1 MKPASRALATVSRSF
16 LSRALAAAVASL
28 VLASCGDSPLAPRG
42 DGERIPFG
50 VSIEAGVTD
59 SLVRSYA
66 FAADSGT
73 RYSLT
78 IEALKGA
85 VQVLVLD
92 SLQHQSVAEVVV
104 YPSTVP
110 QGPSALLLD
119 VRATT
124 VLVVELGAARP
135 DSAARFRFQVA
146 RIDSRPESVPSVFA
160 IGDTVTGESLTPL
173 GDLDVFATQGAPGQT
188 FVGVF
193 EALGAAGSGALSV
206 SLTPLP
212 TGGGRGGWMVGPGHP
227 ATETSGLIAIPSS
240 GRVQLAFAAA
250 AGVTPVYQGP
260 YRFWTYPIDRAPEHR
275 AAAVELGT
283 AIVGERVDRSGDV
296 DEFLFDLGAGAELN
310 AFLQAPRAFHL
321 DILPLG
327 GAPLATVVDAAPTD
341 TSLFGASTGRFQV
354 QVGGTYV
361 ARVSGENL
369 IADTGAYRIFLY
381 PIDRRPEH
389 VSQAVVAGDTVSGES
404 IDLPGDVDEFT
415 FSAAAGTEFNAFLQA
430 REASSGTHL
439 TLTALD
445 SDGTVL
451 GAAASVGADTSL
463 LRQPAG
469 RFAVRTTGT
478 HRLRVAAGTV
488 GTEPASAGPYRA
500 LLSRIDRRP
509 ETHADTLVLGDSVL
523 DESLDLPGD
532 VDEFQVVVTVSSGAS
547 LVLLAPGGTSGTS
560 SVSAALVRAID
571 GMQVTRVDCYGAGVN
586 WSGPITVAPG
596 RYILRLWDDEPQSRA
611 RGRYGVRVYKFRLGP
626 EVAPDT
632 IAIGDTIAT
641 EALDLPGDGDG
652 FVFYGTRRQQIN
664 IALAGRSPAVPGS
677 GFAAFLAGVGA
688 GYGPWAVVWAPA
700 TSTVLSEHQ
709 TLRLELPYTG
719 WYHLG
724 LGGATSPPSM
734 TDLGPYTFA
743 VTAVPTAPEH
753 ASAELVPGDSVTT
766 EALDFPGDADAFT
779 VTATPGSE
787 INVLLWSSMP
797 VGSPTLPV
805 VTIVDPATGESL
817 ESDVAQG
824 LRVAGPARVPA
835 RGKLTVLVQEPPAT
849 PFRQCDDAQ
858 CDGVYRLTGGYGIY
872 LTSVSRDPE
881 SVPATLAVGDTVRG
895 EALWP
900 IGDIDEYHV
909 TGRPG
914 DTLIVWF
921 HLTAPAQPSGG
932 MISQG
937 MLSLEVVDPLSPGF
951 QPVTGAVYGASPDF
965 APALRVIMPASGEAI
980 VRIRGSG
987 GYGEDVGTAPY
998 ELFVKRGP

>member
-1 MKPASRALATVSRSF
+1 MKPASRALASVSRLF
-16 LSRALAAAVASL
+16 LPRTLAAAVASL
-28 VLASCGDSPLAPRG
+28 VLASCGDSPMAPSG
-42 DGERIPFG
+42 EGERIPFG
-50 VSIEAGVTD
+50 LSIEADVTD
-59 SLVRSYA
+59 SLVKSYS
-66 FAADSGT
+66 FVADSGT

-78 IEALKGA
+78 IEALQGG

-92 SLQHQSVAEVVV
+92 SLQHQTVAGVVV

-110 QGPSALLLD
+110 QGPSALILD
-119 VRATT
+119 ARSTA
-124 VLVVELGAARP
+124 VLVVEVGAARP
-135 DSAARFRFQVA
+135 STAARFRFQVA
-146 RIDSRPESVPSVFA
+146 RIDPRPESVPSVFA

-173 GDLDVFATQGAPGQT
+173 GDLDIFETHGAPEQV

-193 EALGAAGSGALSV
+193 EALGAVGSGALSV

-212 TGGGRGGWMVGPGHP
+212 SGGGRGGWVVGPGHP

-240 GRVQLAFAAA
+240 GRVQFSFAAA
-250 AGVTPVYQGP
+250 GGITPVYQGP
-260 YRFWTYPIDRAPEHR
+260 YRFWTYVIDRAPEHR
-275 AAAVELGT
+275 DAAVPLGT
-283 AIVGERVDRSGDV
+283 AILGERIDRSGDV

-327 GAPLATVVDAAPTD
+327 GAPLATVVDAAPAD

-361 ARVSGENL
+361 ARVSSENL

-389 VSQAVVAGDTVSGES
+389 VAQGVIAGDTVSGES

-430 REASSGTHL
+430 RDGSSGTHL
-439 TLTALD
+439 ALTALD

-451 GAAASVGADTSL
+451 GTAASVGADTSL

-488 GTEPASAGPYRA
+488 GTEPASAGPYRL

-523 DESLDLPGD
+523 DESLDPPGD
-532 VDEFQVVVTVSSGAS
+532 VDEFQVMVTVSSGAS

-560 SVSAALVRAID
+560 SVSAALVRASD
-571 GMQVTRVDCYGAGVN
+571 GSQVTRVNCYGAGVN

-596 RYILRLWDDEPQSRA
+596 HYLLRLWDDEPQSRA
-611 RGRYGVRVYKFRLGP
+611 RGRYSVRLYRFRLGP
-626 EVAPDT
+626 EVAHDT

-652 FVFYGTRRQQIN
+652 FVFFGTRRQQIN
-664 IALAGRSPAVPGS
+664 IALAGRSPAGPGT

-700 TSTVLSEHQ
+700 SSTVLTEHQ

-724 LGGATSPPSM
+724 LGGATSPASM
-734 TDLGPYTFA
+734 ADLGPYTFA

-753 ASAELVPGDSVTT
+753 ASADLVPGDSVTS
-766 EALDFPGDADAFT
+766 ESLDAPGDYDAFHL
-779 VTATPGSE
+779 TATPGQDVS
-787 INVLLWSSMP
+787 VVFASAVPPSSSRFP
-797 VGSPTLPV
+797 YVA
-805 VTIVDPATGESL
+805 IVDPATGESL
-817 ESDVAQG
+817 DEQIGQG
-824 LRVAGPARVPA
+824 VRLAGPVRVPA
-835 RGKLTVLVQEPPAT
+835 SGQLSVMIYELPST
-849 PFRQCDDAQ
+849 PFRQCTDST
-858 CDGVYRLTGGYGIY
+858 CNGVYGVTTPYTL
-872 LTSVSRDPE
+872 SVIAVNRAPE
-881 SVPATLAVGDTVRG
+881 SVPATYVQGDTVRG

-900 IGDIDEYHV
+900 LGDVDEFQA
-909 TGRPG
+909 TGTPG
-914 DTLIVWF
+914 DTLYAGFRLVA
-921 HLTAPAQPSGG
+921 TAQPLGG
-932 MISQG
+932 ALTI
-937 MLSLEVVDPLSPGF
+937 EVVVPGAGPGSFSVAGSAPGF
-951 QPVTGAVYGASPDF
+951 
-965 APALRVIMPASGEAI
+965 ALVGPFVVPASGTYVI
-980 VRIRGSG
+980 RIRGKG
-987 GYGEDVGTAPY
+987 GFSENMGTAPY
-998 ELFVKRGP
+998 EFFVKRGP